1 MQRQQTKAD
10 PSGMTTRKAKASQKR
25 KQILRRRR
33 RMTTNC
39 VRMVGAG
46 SRERWRFFGSGRPR
60 QVLRYQPPANGLFL
74 DRKPAVTRAPKQRA
88 QSRPRTLSSAKECT
102 AMVCP
107 ACKTETGSDSQF
119 CPHCGAN
126 TTTGVAAAVGGQQG
140 GLSETASGVVAYIT
154 IIPAIIFLVME
165 PYNRSSFI
173 RFHAWQS
180 IFFGITVAIV
190 HFVLGVIPIL
200 GWILLLPVGLA
211 FLILWIF
218 VMIKASKGERYKIP
232 FIGNFAEQAAK

>member
-1 MQRQQTKAD
+1 
-10 PSGMTTRKAKASQKR
+10 
-25 KQILRRRR
+25 
-33 RMTTNC
+33 
-39 VRMVGAG
+39 
-46 SRERWRFFGSGRPR
+46 
-60 QVLRYQPPANGLFL
+60 
-74 DRKPAVTRAPKQRA
+74 
-88 QSRPRTLSSAKECT
+88 
-102 AMVCP
+102 MVCP
-107 ACKTETGSDSQF
+107 ACKTETGSDSAF

-126 TTTGVAAAVGGQQG
+126 TTTGVGSAASQQG
-140 GLSETASGVVAYIT
+140 GLSENAAGVVAYIT
-154 IIPAIIFLVME
+154 IIPAIIFLVMV

-180 IFFGITVAIV
+180 IFFGITVAVV

-232 FIGNFAEQAAK
+232 FIGNFAEQAAN

>member
-1 MQRQQTKAD
+1 MKKIAFEWWVQDRARGGDFSVPGDLGRCYAISLRQTD
-10 PSGMTTRKAKASQKR
+10 SFW
-25 KQILRRRR
+25 I
-33 RMTTNC
+33 
-39 VRMVGAG
+39 G
-46 SRERWRFFGSGRPR
+46 SRQLLGPRSNGRNAALELYLQPRSAPLWFAQPARPR
-60 QVLRYQPPANGLFL
+60 QGATHN
-74 DRKPAVTRAPKQRA
+74 
-88 QSRPRTLSSAKECT
+88 SAR
-102 AMVCP
+102 
-107 ACKTETGSDSQF
+107 
-119 CPHCGAN
+119 
-126 TTTGVAAAVGGQQG
+126 AAVGGQQG
-140 GLSETASGVVAYIT
+140 GLSETAAGVVAYIT

-165 PYNRSSFI
+165 PYNRSFFI

-180 IFFGITVAIV
+180 IFFGITVAVV

>member
-1 MQRQQTKAD
+1 
-10 PSGMTTRKAKASQKR
+10 
-25 KQILRRRR
+25 
-33 RMTTNC
+33 
-39 VRMVGAG
+39 
-46 SRERWRFFGSGRPR
+46 
-60 QVLRYQPPANGLFL
+60 
-74 DRKPAVTRAPKQRA
+74 
-88 QSRPRTLSSAKECT
+88 
-102 AMVCP
+102 MVCP
-107 ACKTETGSDSQF
+107 ACKAETGSDSSF

-126 TTTGVAAAVGGQQG
+126 TTTGAVPPMASQQG
-140 GLSETASGVVAYIT
+140 GLSETAAGVVAYIT
-154 IIPAIIFLVME
+154 IVPAIIFLVME
-165 PYNRSSFI
+165 PYNRSPFI

-200 GWILLLPVGLA
+200 GWLLLLPVGIV

>member
-1 MQRQQTKAD
+1 M
-10 PSGMTTRKAKASQKR
+10 
-25 KQILRRRR
+25 I
-33 RMTTNC
+33 
-39 VRMVGAG
+39 
-46 SRERWRFFGSGRPR
+46 
-60 QVLRYQPPANGLFL
+60 
-74 DRKPAVTRAPKQRA
+74 
-88 QSRPRTLSSAKECT
+88 
-102 AMVCP
+102 CP
-107 ACKTETGSDSQF
+107 ACKTETGSDSTF

-126 TTTGVAAAVGGQQG
+126 TTTGVVAPVASQQG
-140 GLSETASGVVAYIT
+140 GLSETAAGVVAYIT

-180 IFFGITVAIV
+180 IFFGITVAVV

-200 GWILLLPVGLA
+200 GWILLVPVGLV

>member
-1 MQRQQTKAD
+1 
-10 PSGMTTRKAKASQKR
+10 
-25 KQILRRRR
+25 
-33 RMTTNC
+33 
-39 VRMVGAG
+39 
-46 SRERWRFFGSGRPR
+46 
-60 QVLRYQPPANGLFL
+60 
-74 DRKPAVTRAPKQRA
+74 
-88 QSRPRTLSSAKECT
+88 
-102 AMVCP
+102 MVCP
-107 ACKTETGSDSQF
+107 ACKTETGSDSTF

-126 TTTGVAAAVGGQQG
+126 TTTGVVAPVASQQG
-140 GLSETASGVVAYIT
+140 GLSETAAGVVAYIT

-200 GWILLLPVGLA
+200 GWILLVPVGIA
-211 FLILWIF
+211 FLIFWIF

>member
-1 MQRQQTKAD
+1 MLC
-10 PSGMTTRKAKASQKR
+10 PSC
-25 KQILRRRR
+25 
-33 RMTTNC
+33 N
-39 VRMVGAG
+39 
-46 SRERWRFFGSGRPR
+46 
-60 QVLRYQPPANGLFL
+60 
-74 DRKPAVTRAPKQRA
+74 
-88 QSRPRTLSSAKECT
+88 
-102 AMVCP
+102 
-107 ACKTETGSDSQF
+107 TETGSNSTF

-126 TTTGVAAAVGGQQG
+126 TVTGNAAAIPGQS
-140 GLSETASGVVAYIT
+140 GLSDTAAGVIAYIT

-200 GWILLLPVGLA
+200 GWILLVPVGIA
-211 FLILWIF
+211 FFIFWIF

-232 FIGNFAEQAAK
+232 FIGNFAEQQASK